1 MVQAGR
7 TATFLF
13 KIPLFNRKKATHL
26 ERAANVKGF
35 WGFRTVMLSLL
46 RAFEACLYPWF
57 VSLMNHALASP
68 TQRWSKIHNE
78 HKHRKHNA
86 YELRYNKCYSRP
98 ITQEYW
104 DPIKQ
109 RHK

>member
-35 WGFRTVMLSLL
+35 WGFRTVM
-46 RAFEACLYPWF
+46 
-57 VSLMNHALASP
+57 
-68 TQRWSKIHNE
+68 QRLVNTSKNE
-78 HKHRKHNA
+78 LK
-86 YELRYNKCYSRP
+86 
-98 ITQEYW
+98 
-104 DPIKQ
+104 
-109 RHK
+109 

>member
-35 WGFRTVMLSLL
+35 WGFRTVTLSLL
-46 RAFEACLYPWF
+46 RAFAVCQSTCPQELWWQREF
-57 VSLMNHALASP
+57 QRRLAAWRAHVRGK
-68 TQRWSKIHNE
+68 TLAR
-78 HKHRKHNA
+78 HRAFRFKSGLAH
-86 YELRYNKCYSRP
+86 
-98 ITQEYW
+98 
-104 DPIKQ
+104 
-109 RHK
+109 